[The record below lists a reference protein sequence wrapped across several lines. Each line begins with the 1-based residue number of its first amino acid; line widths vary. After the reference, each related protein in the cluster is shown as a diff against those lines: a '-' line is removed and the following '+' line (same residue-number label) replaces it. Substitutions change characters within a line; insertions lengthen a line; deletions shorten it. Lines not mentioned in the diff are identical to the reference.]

1 MPAETWKGN
10 NKKNNQNVKIHFS
23 FFYRKYHT
31 ITSFCIVLLDVS
43 WLLSLFTFSS
53 TQVGLRHIYI
63 VNLYFRKRSIY
74 ISLHEHSVYFPALI
88 KNKKYNKLQ
97 LNFAGCLLMAFL
109 MLAILRVANTG
120 TYCLY
125 LIKILND
132 CRAGMKSRGNG

>member
-74 ISLHEHSVYFPALI
+74 YNTTYISCFLIYFITWTQCIFSSLDKEQEVQQAAVELCWMSFNGLSHACHL
-88 KNKKYNKLQ
+88 KGSQYWN
-97 LNFAGCLLMAFL
+97 
-109 MLAILRVANTG
+109 ILFVF
-120 TYCLY
+120 
-125 LIKILND
+125 D
-132 CRAGMKSRGNG
+132 